1 MTTNN
6 DTHTTCDVLVVGGG
20 PAGLA
25 AALTLGRA
33 RKRVLLT
40 DSGPRR
46 NAAATHVYNFLTRD
60 GTPPDEMRRVARE
73 QLAHYPNVAVRDVG
87 VRAIAG
93 EKGAFTITLDDDR
106 VIARRVILATGMID
120 EPIALEGFAAL
131 WGRSIF
137 QCPYCH
143 GWEAQGGR
151 WGVLALHPEAPHT
164 VPFATMLRGWSDDV
178 TLYTHGTSIDG
189 EPRARLEAAGVTI
202 ETTPIARL
210 VDGPRGL
217 SSIALEDGRSIA
229 CETLFAHPHQR
240 QVEVVRSLA
249 LALDDDGMLKV
260 DPMTKETSVPGIH
273 AAGDLATRGQGAI
286 LAAAAG
292 MQAAAAINMEL
303 TAALVSAGRSREST
317 R

>member
-6 DTHTTCDVLVVGGG
+6 DTHTTYDVLVVGGG

-87 VRAIAG
+87 VRAITG
-93 EKGAFTITLDDDR
+93 EKGAFAITLDDDR
-106 VIARRVILATGMID
+106 VIARRVVLATGMID
-120 EPIALEGFAAL
+120 EPIAIDGFTAL

-143 GWEAQGGR
+143 GWRHRVVAG
-151 WGVLALHPEAPHT
+151 ASSPSTPTHHT
-164 VPFATMLRGWSDDV
+164 RSVRHDA
-178 TLYTHGTSIDG
+178 
-189 EPRARLEAAGVTI
+189 ARLERRRDDLH
-202 ETTPIARL
+202 ARK
-210 VDGPRGL
+210 
-217 SSIALEDGRSIA
+217 
-229 CETLFAHPHQR
+229 
-240 QVEVVRSLA
+240 
-249 LALDDDGMLKV
+249 LD
-260 DPMTKETSVPGIH
+260 
-273 AAGDLATRGQGAI
+273 R
-286 LAAAAG
+286 
-292 MQAAAAINMEL
+292 
-303 TAALVSAGRSREST
+303 R
-317 R
+317 